1 MLNPF
6 IKNYKTFLLFF
17 TVWQMIAVIQVLV
30 LRFFLYYELKF
41 AIADGLIFNNLY
53 MLIALSIWYMAN
65 YVSFENYSPV
75 LVISNHLGAALI
87 TSGLWVFLGYI
98 VLTGIFPDYK
108 SLLDENIFGRFFI
121 GIFYYAILASLY
133 YVIIY
138 YANFQ
143 KKTLRESQL
152 NSLIKEAE
160 LKTLRYQINPHFIFN
175 SLNSIS
181 SLTVSNPERAQDMT
195 IKLSAFLR
203 NTLSKNEKQKIPLS
217 EEINS
222 IRLYID
228 IEKVRFEDR
237 FDYTEKIEEN
247 TLQIPIPGMILQPL
261 IENAIKHGV
270 YESIEKVN
278 IRVESSISNGYLQ
291 IAVQN
296 NFDPRITAHK
306 GTGIGLS
313 NIADRLKLI
322 YKQDNLMNYGS
333 DGDIFTA
340 KLFIP
345 IEPEKI

>member
-143 KKTLRESQL
+143 K
-152 NSLIKEAE
+152 
-160 LKTLRYQINPHFIFN
+160 
-175 SLNSIS
+175 
-181 SLTVSNPERAQDMT
+181 
-195 IKLSAFLR
+195 FLFM
-203 NTLSKNEKQKIPLS
+203 KN
-217 EEINS
+217 
-222 IRLYID
+222 
-228 IEKVRFEDR
+228 
-237 FDYTEKIEEN
+237 
-247 TLQIPIPGMILQPL
+247 
-261 IENAIKHGV
+261 
-270 YESIEKVN
+270 
-278 IRVESSISNGYLQ
+278 
-291 IAVQN
+291 
-296 NFDPRITAHK
+296 
-306 GTGIGLS
+306 
-313 NIADRLKLI
+313 
-322 YKQDNLMNYGS
+322 
-333 DGDIFTA
+333 
-340 KLFIP
+340 
-345 IEPEKI
+345 